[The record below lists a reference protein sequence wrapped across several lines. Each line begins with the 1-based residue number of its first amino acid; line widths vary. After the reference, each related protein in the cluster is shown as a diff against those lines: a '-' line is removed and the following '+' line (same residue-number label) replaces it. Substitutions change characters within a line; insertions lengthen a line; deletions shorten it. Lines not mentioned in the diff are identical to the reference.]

1 MRANFRIHI
10 NTLIHEDQTFA
21 QRGILKPANTAES
34 TVKQLGGHMEQRSLS
49 LSLYLRLCFLKNSH
63 PDWWDFSE
71 HPKIKSASHLIF
83 LTDELRGKCS
93 PTRGRVTWRFMVS
106 GYQNLQPVLQN
117 HIICMPV
124 CCSACVEI
132 RKILKNLSFA
142 SFMSFRSPAQV
153 FKISRRYLYQLG
165 HFSNPFSCC

>member
-34 TVKQLGGHMEQRSLS
+34 TVKQLSRHMEQRSLS

-71 HPKIKSASHLIF
+71 HPKINKKCQSLNFPYRWVKGEMFPYKGQSNVAVYGVWILEFATSSLESHYLHA
-83 LTDELRGKCS
+83 C
-93 PTRGRVTWRFMVS
+93 
-106 GYQNLQPVLQN
+106 VLQ
-117 HIICMPV
+117 CM
-124 CCSACVEI
+124 CGNQENSQEF
-132 RKILKNLSFA
+132 ILCFLHEFQKSSSGL
-142 SFMSFRSPAQV
+142 QD
-153 FKISRRYLYQLG
+153 
-165 HFSNPFSCC
+165 